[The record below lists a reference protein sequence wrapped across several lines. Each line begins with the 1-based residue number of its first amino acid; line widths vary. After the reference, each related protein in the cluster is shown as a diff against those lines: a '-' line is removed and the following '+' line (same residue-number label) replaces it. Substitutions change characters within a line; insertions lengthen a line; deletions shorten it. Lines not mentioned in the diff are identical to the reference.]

1 MKSFEIK
8 YNTKDELYNLYEDDY
23 LIVESVSVE
32 DAEKTIKE
40 IAYEEDLC
48 ELDYKIIYNL

>member
-1 MKSFEIK
+1 MKCFEIK
-8 YNTKDELYNLYEDDY
+8 YNNSSELYDLYEDSY
-23 LIVESVSVE
+23 VILESVSVE
-32 DAEKTIKE
+32 DAEENIKE